1 MSSARGRRQLP
12 PLARL
17 SLSPTMNKSILKIAL
32 PSILT
37 NVTIPLLGLVDT
49 AIVGHLGSAAYIG
62 AIALGTTLMSM
73 AYWGF
78 GFLRMSTGGLTAQA
92 VGEENRERCF
102 AILTRSMAWAML
114 IAALLLLLQTP
125 LLHAA
130 LSLVEGTEEVK
141 RLAATYFRI
150 LIWGAP
156 AVLCLSGINGWFIGM
171 QNATF
176 PLLIA
181 VVQNLIN
188 IAVSCALV
196 FGLGWR
202 LEGVATGTL
211 VAQYAGLLLA
221 LCLILRF
228 RPLPKR
234 TALRSALG
242 KSSLLDTTFLRMNRD
257 IFLRTLCLLAVTT
270 YFTFAGAR
278 QGELTL
284 AANALLMQFFMLFS
298 YFMDGFAYAGEALC
312 GKAFG
317 GAQRDEFRAT
327 VRQLFK
333 WGGVLAVAATM
344 LYYFAGATF
353 LTWLT
358 DASEVVVCAEQYLP
372 LAALIPLLSFPAFLF
387 DGIFIGIAFTSG
399 MLRALLV
406 ATGLFFG
413 FHLLLSPYGG
423 NAALWMAF
431 LVYLGARGCV
441 QYWDFRRLL

>member
-1 MSSARGRRQLP
+1 
-12 PLARL
+12 
-17 SLSPTMNKSILKIAL
+17 MNKSILKIAL

-37 NVTIPLLGLVDT
+37 NITVPLLGLVDT

-92 VGEENRERCF
+92 VGEGNRERCF
-102 AILTRSMAWAML
+102 TLLIRSLTWALL
-114 IAALLLLLQTP
+114 IAALLILLQTP
-125 LLHAA
+125 LLRAVLYFA
-130 LSLVEGTEEVK
+130 EGTEAV
-141 RLAATYFRI
+141 RQLATAYFRI

-156 AVLCLSGINGWFIGM
+156 AVLCLSGMNGWFIGM
-171 QNATF
+171 QNATI
-176 PLLIA
+176 PLIIA

-188 IAVSCALV
+188 IAVSCFLV
-196 FGLGWR
+196 FGLNWTI
-202 LEGVATGTL
+202 EGVATGTL
-211 VAQYAGLLLA
+211 VAQYAGFALA
-221 LCLILRF
+221 ACLVWHFL
-228 RPLPKR
+228 PLPEFSTLR
-234 TALRSALG
+234 TALG
-242 KSSLLDTTFLRMNRD
+242 KRSLLDTTFLRMNRD
-257 IFLRTLCLLAVTT
+257 IFLRTLCLLAVTSF
-270 YFTFAGAR
+270 FTFAGTR
-278 QGELTL
+278 QGDLIL
-284 AANALLMQFFMLFS
+284 AANALLMQFFLLFS

-358 DASEVVVCAEQYLP
+358 DASEVIVCAEQYLP

-387 DGIFIGIAFTSG
+387 DGIFIGVTYTSG
-399 MLRALLV
+399 LLRALLV
-406 ATGLFFG
+406 ATCLFFG
-413 FHLLLSPYGG
+413 LYFLLSPYGG
-423 NAALWMAF
+423 NTALWVAF
-431 LVYLGARGCV
+431 LVYLGTRGCV

>member
-1 MSSARGRRQLP
+1 
-12 PLARL
+12 
-17 SLSPTMNKSILKIAL
+17 MNKSILKIAL

-37 NVTIPLLGLVDT
+37 NITVPLLGLVDT

-92 VGEENRERCF
+92 VGEGNRERCF
-102 AILTRSMAWAML
+102 TLLIRSLTWALL
-114 IAALLLLLQTP
+114 IAALLILLQTP
-125 LLHAA
+125 LLRAVLYFA
-130 LSLVEGTEEVK
+130 EGTEEV
-141 RLAATYFRI
+141 RQLATTYFRI

-156 AVLCLSGINGWFIGM
+156 AVLCLSGMNGWLIGM
-171 QNATF
+171 QNATI
-176 PLLIA
+176 PLIIA

-188 IAVSCALV
+188 IGVSCFLV
-196 FGLGWR
+196 FGLNWT

-211 VAQYAGLLLA
+211 VAQYAGFALA
-221 LCLILRF
+221 ACLVWRF
-228 RPLPKR
+228 RPLPSCTTLR
-234 TALRSALG
+234 TAIG

-257 IFLRTLCLLAVTT
+257 IFLRTLCLLAVTSF
-270 YFTFAGAR
+270 FTFAGTR
-278 QGELTL
+278 QGDLIL
-284 AANALLMQFFMLFS
+284 AANALLMQFFLLFS

-312 GKAFG
+312 GKALG
-317 GAQRDEFRAT
+317 GAQRDEFMAT

-358 DASEVVVCAEQYLP
+358 DTSEVIVCAEQYLP

-387 DGIFIGIAFTSG
+387 DGIFIGVTYTSG
-399 MLRALLV
+399 LLRALLV
-406 ATGLFFG
+406 ATCLFFG
-413 FHLLLSPYGG
+413 LYILLSPYGG
-423 NAALWMAF
+423 NTALWVAF
-431 LVYLGARGCV
+431 LVYLGTRGCV

>member
-1 MSSARGRRQLP
+1 
-12 PLARL
+12 
-17 SLSPTMNKSILKIAL
+17 MNKSILKIAL

-37 NVTIPLLGLVDT
+37 NITVPLLGLVDT

-92 VGEENRERCF
+92 VGEGNRERCF
-102 AILTRSMAWAML
+102 TLLFRSLTWALL
-114 IAALLLLLQTP
+114 IATLLILLQTP
-125 LLHAA
+125 LLRAVLYFA
-130 LSLVEGTEEVK
+130 EGTDEV
-141 RLAATYFRI
+141 RQLATTYFRI

-156 AVLCLSGINGWFIGM
+156 AVLCLSGMNGWFIGM
-171 QNATF
+171 QNATI
-176 PLLIA
+176 PLIIA

-413 FHLLLSPYGG
+413 CHLLLSPYGG

>member
-17 SLSPTMNKSILKIAL
+17 SLLLKMNKSILKIAL

-49 AIVGHLGSAAYIG
+49 TIVGHLGSAAYIG

-114 IAALLLLLQTP
+114 IAALLLLLQKP
-125 LLHAA
+125 LLHAT
-130 LSLVEGTEEVK
+130 LSLVEGTAEVK

-221 LCLILRF
+221 L
-228 RPLPKR
+228 
-234 TALRSALG
+234 
-242 KSSLLDTTFLRMNRD
+242 
-257 IFLRTLCLLAVTT
+257 FLRTLCLLAVTT

-317 GAQRDEFRAT
+317 AMRAEEFKRT
-327 VRQLFK
+327 VRQLFL
-333 WGGVLAVAATM
+333 WGIALAGITSV
-344 LYYFAGATF
+344 LYYTAG
-353 LTWLT
+353 TWLLMLLT
-358 DASEVVVCAEQYLP
+358 DEAGVIRCATAYLP
-372 LAALIPLLSFPAFLF
+372 FVALIPIVSFAAFLL

-399 MLRALLV
+399 MLRALTIASL
-406 ATGLFFG
+406 AFFLL
-413 FHLLLSPYGG
+413 HLLLAPHWG
-423 NAALWMAF
+423 NTALWASF
-431 LVYLGARGCV
+431 LVYLATRGIV
-441 QYWDFRRLL
+441 QAWELKRKTAFWG

>member
-17 SLSPTMNKSILKIAL
+17 SLLLKMNKSILKIAL

-413 FHLLLSPYGG
+413 VHLLLSPYGG